1 MIKYTLSIFL
11 FINSIFVINAQHNT
25 DAERIINKFTE
36 SFRTRAVRS
45 EFTLKISEK
54 NGVNSQQ
61 ISGLIVLN
69 ANRFFLQTDEL
80 TVWFD
85 GKTQWAYLE
94 NSDEVNITEP
104 TAEELAATN
113 PVAII
118 SAFKSVSKI
127 QFSKLKSQTNH
138 IIELIPTNKK
148 ADFSK
153 VEIQLNKTS
162 GNLHVIK
169 IAYKNGMKNELTF
182 KNFQKNITVNPGMF
196 VFDKAKYKGAVMNDL
211 R

>member
-1 MIKYTLSIFL
+1 MQKFIYSIIL
-11 FINSIFVINAQHNT
+11 FINSIFVVNAQHNT
-25 DAERIINKFTE
+25 DAERIINNFTE

-54 NGVNSQQ
+54 NSVNSQQ

-69 ANRFFLQTDEL
+69 AIRFFLQTDEL
-80 TVWFD
+80 TVWFN

-118 SAFKSVSKI
+118 SAFKSVSRI

-153 VEIQLNKTS
+153 VEIQLNKAS
-162 GNLHVIK
+162 GNLHLIK
-169 IAYKNGMKNELTF
+169 IAYKNGMKNELIF
-182 KNFQKNITVNPGMF
+182 KNYQKNITVNPDVF
-196 VFDKAKYKGAVMNDL
+196 VFDKAKYKGAVVNDL

>member
-1 MIKYTLSIFL
+1 MQKFIYSIIL

-25 DAERIINKFTE
+25 DAEQIINNFTE

-61 ISGLIVLN
+61 ISGLIILN
-69 ANRFFLQTDEL
+69 ANRFFLKTDEL

-94 NSDEVNITEP
+94 SSDEVNITEP

-118 SAFKSVSKI
+118 SAFKSVSRI
-127 QFSKLKSQTNH
+127 QFSKLKNQTNH

-162 GNLHVIK
+162 GNLQAIK
-169 IAYKNGMKNELTF
+169 IDYTNGLKNELTF
-182 KNFQKNITVNPGMF
+182 KSYQKDVTVNPNMF
-196 VFDKAKYKGAVMNDL
+196 VFDKTKYKGAVMNDL